1 MKTKIK
7 LRLVTLDRKQ
17 VEFIPILR
25 ERYHEKMTSVELSRI
40 IGGMQ
45 EGNKAKRVLEEVD
58 EILTEW
64 EKEQNVQ
71 RE

>member
-17 VEFIPILR
+17 VELIPILR
-25 ERYHEKMTSVELSRI
+25 ERYHEKMTAVELSKI
-40 IGGMQ
+40 ICGLQ
-45 EGNKAKRVLEEVD
+45 EGNKARRVLEEVD

-64 EKEQNVQ
+64 EKNQDSRAV
-71 RE
+71 